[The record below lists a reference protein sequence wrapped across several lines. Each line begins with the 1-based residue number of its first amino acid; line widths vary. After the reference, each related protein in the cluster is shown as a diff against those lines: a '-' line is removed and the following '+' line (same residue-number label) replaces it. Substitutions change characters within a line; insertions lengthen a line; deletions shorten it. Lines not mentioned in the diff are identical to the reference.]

1 MGRVCCMRDLSIL
14 IDRNTMKKQLLTA
27 GLSAAV
33 AAVSL
38 LPMSAI
44 PGLGGVA
51 NAGTYVEDKSLG
63 QTIYVTGQ
71 TAGATYQAAYLSAK
85 PVTKSLKVNAC
96 GFATLPDTWPKSTPP
111 ALLLPYNAGADYTF
125 RSRIKIGTAF
135 IADDATTPTIATAPT
150 CTGTTPLASAGV
162 RTMTLPDRS
171 VIIKG
176 LAANTTVSVDYL
188 APIAKNTKV
197 NACGIAVLKAP
208 TLLVAK
214 NLFDD
219 GDNTPKPIGPTM
231 SVTNYDGQFTALPVC
246 RKDSAGA
253 GVLYKQAPN

>member
-1 MGRVCCMRDLSIL
+1 MRIPFISYQLG
-14 IDRNTMKKQLLTA
+14 TMKKLLTA
-27 GLSAAV
+27 GLTAGIIV
-33 AAVSL
+33 VSL
-38 LPMSAI
+38 LPTSAI
-44 PGLGGVA
+44 
-51 NAGTYVEDKSLG
+51 AGTFVESKSLG
-63 QTIYVTGQ
+63 QTIYITGQ
-71 TAGATYQAAYLSAK
+71 TPGATYQAAYLSAK

-96 GFATLPDTWPKSTPP
+96 GFATLPDTWLKSTPA

-125 RSRIKIGTAF
+125 RSRIKIGTAY

-176 LAANTTVSVDYL
+176 LAPSTTVSVDYL

-197 NACGIAVLKAP
+197 NACGMAVLKAP
-208 TLLVAK
+208 TELVAK

-219 GDNTPKPIGPTM
+219 GDNTPKPIGAGM
-231 SVTNYDGQFTALPVC
+231 AVMNYDGQFTQLPIC
-246 RKDSAGA
+246 RKNTTG
-253 GVLYKQAPN
+253 GGTLYAPAPN

>member
-1 MGRVCCMRDLSIL
+1 
-14 IDRNTMKKQLLTA
+14 MKRLLTA
-27 GLSAAV
+27 GLTAGI

-38 LPMSAI
+38 LPTSAI
-44 PGLGGVA
+44 
-51 NAGTYVEDKSLG
+51 AGTFVENKSLG

-71 TAGATYQAAYLSAK
+71 TPGATYKAAYLSAK

-96 GFATLPDTWPKSTPP
+96 GFATLPDTWLKSTPA

-150 CTGTTPLASAGV
+150 CTGTTPLVSAGV

-176 LAANTTVSVDYL
+176 LTPSTTVSVDYL
-188 APIAKNTKV
+188 APIARNTKV

-219 GDNTPKPIGPTM
+219 GDNTPKPIGTGM
-231 SVTNYDGQFTALPVC
+231 DVSQYDGQFTQLPVC
-246 RKDSAGA
+246 GKNASGG
-253 GVLYKQAPN
+253 GVLYVAAPN

>member
-1 MGRVCCMRDLSIL
+1 
-14 IDRNTMKKQLLTA
+14 MKKLLTA
-27 GLSAAV
+27 GLTAGIV
-33 AAVSL
+33 VVSL
-38 LPMSAI
+38 LPTSAI
-44 PGLGGVA
+44 
-51 NAGTYVEDKSLG
+51 AGTFIEDKSLG

-71 TAGATYQAAYLSAK
+71 TPGATYKAAYLSAK

-96 GFATLPDTWPKSTPP
+96 GFATLPDTWLKSTPA

-176 LAANTTVSVDYL
+176 LTPSTTVSVDYL
-188 APIAKNTKV
+188 APIARSTKV

-208 TLLVAK
+208 TELVAK

-231 SVTNYDGQFTALPVC
+231 EVMNYDGQFTSLPIC
-246 RKDSAGA
+246 RKNTTG
-253 GVLYKQAPN
+253 GGTLYAPAPN

>member
-1 MGRVCCMRDLSIL
+1 LIYRAAVLYAGLVNP
-14 IDRNTMKKQLLTA
+14 IDRELMKRLLTA
-27 GLSAAV
+27 GITAAV
-33 AAVSL
+33 TAVML
-38 LPMSAI
+38 LSNVAI
-44 PGLGGVA
+44 
-51 NAGTYVEDKSLG
+51 AGTFVEDKSLG
-63 QTIYVTGQ
+63 QTIYITGQ
-71 TAGATYQAAYLSAK
+71 TPGATYQAAYLSAK
-85 PVTKSLKVNAC
+85 PVTKSLQVNAC
-96 GFATLPDTWPKSTPP
+96 GFATLPDTWLKSTPA

-150 CTGTTPLASAGV
+150 CTGTTVLASAGV

-176 LAANTTVSVDYL
+176 LTPSTTVSVDYL

-214 NLFDD
+214 NLLDD
-219 GDNTPKPIGPTM
+219 GDNTPKPIGAAM
-231 SVTNYDGQFTALPVC
+231 SVMEYDGQFTSLPVC
-246 RKDSAGA
+246 RKNTTG
-253 GVLYKQAPN
+253 GGTLYRPAPN